1 MNFLTRFARFFGAS
15 NGGLG
20 DYAGQQIT
28 VPSAPIIENM
38 RSNEPDAAMQLSAVW
53 ACVSLIADTI
63 AGLPIIVYRMT
74 DDGDKEEARDS
85 LLWDTL
91 HDRPNALMTSYE
103 FKRALALSYLLRGN
117 AYGIIERLN
126 GEAVSIIPVSPDQ
139 VKVLVDPD
147 GNVGYLYTNRDNQT
161 IDIPVENMLHIKGLG
176 NGYTGMSPI
185 DYMRATIEE
194 SRYEQE
200 TATSLYE
207 NGSKPTGILMIDKK
221 LDKEKREAIR
231 QNFFELTNGKRQRMF
246 LLEMGMQFQSL
257 TLTPADTQLLETRK
271 FNTDE
276 IARWFRVPSVL
287 IGSSSATAWGSGISE
302 LKQGFADF
310 TIGPMAD
317 NFAQAFERCVLGDD
331 LRNKFQIELR
341 LNSLLRASPKERGE
355 NYAQALQNGW
365 MTRNEVRHLEN
376 LPSVEGG
383 DVLTA
388 QTNLAPLGQLGQTTS
403 GSAPSTEPIKQ

>member
-1 MNFLTRFARFFGAS
+1 MNFFTRFARFFGVS

-28 VPSAPIIENM
+28 APSVPIIENM
-38 RSNEPDAAMQLSAVW
+38 RSNPPDAAMQLSAVW
-53 ACVSLIADTI
+53 ACVSLISDTI
-63 AGLPIIVYRMT
+63 AGLPIVVYKT
-74 DDGDKEEARDS
+74 NEEGDKVEARDS
-85 LLWDTL
+85 ILWDTL
-91 HDRPNALMTSYE
+91 HERPNALMTSYE

-117 AYGIIERLN
+117 AYAIINRM
-126 GEAVSIIPVSPDQ
+126 GKEAVSIIPVSPDQ
-139 VKVLVDPD
+139 VTVLVDPD
-147 GNVGYLYTNRDNQT
+147 GNVGYTYAGRNNET
-161 IDIPVENMLHIKGLG
+161 IDVPVENMLHIKGLG
-176 NGYTGMSPI
+176 NGYVGMSPI
-185 DYMRATIEE
+185 DYMRSTIEE

-231 QNFFELTNGKRQRMF
+231 QNFFELTNGRRQRMF

-317 NFAQAFERCVLGDD
+317 NFAQAFERCVLGDA
-331 LRNKFQIELR
+331 LRETYQIELR
-341 LNSLLRASPKERGE
+341 LNSLLRASPAERGA

-365 MTRNEVRHLEN
+365 MTRNEVRRLEN
-376 LPSVEGG
+376 LPSIDGA
-383 DVLTA
+383 DALTA
-388 QTNLAPLGQLGQTTS
+388 QSNLAPLDKLGQTTT
-403 GSAPSTEPIKQ
+403 GGAPTTEPIQQ